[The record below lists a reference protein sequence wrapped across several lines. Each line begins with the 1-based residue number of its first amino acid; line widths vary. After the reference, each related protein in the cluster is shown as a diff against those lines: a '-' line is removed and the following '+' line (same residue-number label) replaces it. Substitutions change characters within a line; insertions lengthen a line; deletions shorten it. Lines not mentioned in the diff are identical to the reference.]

1 MLDDPKPS
9 NAPAEPPDVE
19 RTLTI
24 GGSSSS
30 AAPPATDRKF
40 TKIGNYRIVRLLGE
54 GGMGAVYEAEQDQPR
69 RKVAIKVLK
78 TAFASPDL
86 VRRFEREFQTL
97 GRLHHPGIAEIYE
110 AGTADA
116 GFGSQPFFAM
126 EIVYGLPLVAYA
138 NSEKLN
144 TRQRLS
150 LMIKICEA

>member
-1 MLDDPKPS
+1 MPDDPASDDRGADDRGALSPHGS
-9 NAPAEPPDVE
+9 GPD
-19 RTLTI
+19 TT
-24 GGSSSS
+24 S
-30 AAPPATDRKF
+30 ASLGPQPATTAPDLPAS
-40 TKIGNYRIVRLLGE
+40 IGNYRIVRLLGE

-78 TAFASPDL
+78 TAFASPEL

-126 EIVYGLPLVAYA
+126 EIVYGLQLVAYA
-138 NSEKLN
+138 
-144 TRQRLS
+144 
-150 LMIKICEA
+150 